1 MNPQRLFRSL
11 ADLRLTIF
19 CLGLL
24 IVLVALC
31 TVAQVKLGVFEAVEK
46 YMRGFFVWWHPG
58 GLPFAIPVFP
68 GGATAGM
75 LLLLNLLASFVV
87 RLRPVREQVG
97 LWLIHAGL
105 VIFVLAEFATGMFA
119 VETLMQIQEGQTLN
133 YTESRERIELAVVE
147 TTDTQY
153 DVVTAIPVS
162 RLGVGRP
169 IALPNLPFAICVKGY
184 FGNAAVTDR
193 ATDAPMAVNLATAGT
208 GASRSVFP
216 QEIATG
222 DDKANNNPACFL
234 EITQDGKSLGVW
246 LVTTL
251 SAQPETLEAGGKKF
265 EISLRHERHYL
276 PFHITLKDFR
286 HDVYPGTDIPK
297 NFSSLIHLSDPAA
310 GEDRDVLIYMNSPLR
325 YGGKAF
331 YQSGYREETVSILQ
345 VVDNPGW
352 LLPYVAFVVVG
363 VGMLVQFLGHFIRF
377 VPRVHGE
384 RPAGGGAV
392 AA

>member
-1 MNPQRLFRSL
+1 MNLQRIFKPL

-46 YMRGFFVWWHPG
+46 YMRGFFVWWHPA
-58 GLPFAIPVFP
+58 GLPFALPVFP
-68 GGATAGM
+68 GGATAGL

-87 RLRPVREQVG
+87 RLRPVREQIG

-119 VETLMQIQEGQTLN
+119 IETLMQIQEGESRN
-133 YTESRERIELAVVE
+133 YTESRDRIELAVVD
-147 TTDTQY
+147 TTDSQS
-153 DVVTAIPVS
+153 DAVTAIPVS
-162 RLGVGRP
+162 RLGIGRP
-169 IALPNLPFAICVKGY
+169 ITPPGVPFSLTVKGY
-184 FGNAAVTDR
+184 FENAAVTER
-193 ATDAPMAVNLATAGT
+193 TAEAPMAVNMATAGS
-208 GASRSVFP
+208 GAARSVFP
-216 QEIATG
+216 QEAASG

-234 EITQDGKSLGVW
+234 EITHDGKGLGVW

-251 SAQPETLEAGGKKF
+251 AAQPETLEVGGRKF
-265 EISLRHERHYL
+265 AISLRHERHYL
-276 PFHITLKDFR
+276 PFRITLKDFR
-286 HDVYPGTDIPK
+286 HDVYPGTEIPK
-297 NFSSLIHLSDPAA
+297 NFSSLVHLSDPAA

-325 YGGKAF
+325 HGGKAF
-331 YQSGYREETVSILQ
+331 YQSGYREDTISILQ

-363 VGMLVQFLGHFIRF
+363 VGMLVQFLGHFIGF

-384 RPAGGGAV
+384 RAAGGGAT